1 MYLPNAFAESRP
13 EELHRLIRAYPLGML
28 VTNTASGLEAN
39 HLPFLLD
46 AARGASG
53 TLLAHVAR
61 ANPVWKDVVDGAE
74 VLVVFRGP
82 QGYISPSWYLS
93 KHEHH
98 RHVPTWNYEVVHAH
112 GRIRVLDDKTFV
124 RGVVARLTREHEA
137 GEPCPWKMSDAPADY
152 VSGELDAIV
161 GIEVELDR
169 LEGKRKL
176 SQNREPRDLE
186 STIQALEARGRIGL
200 ALAMKPSPGGSA
212 RGRPDDAPTV
222 EGA

>member
-1 MYLPNAFAESRP
+1 MYVPEAFAESRT
-13 EELHRLIRAYPLGML
+13 EELHRIIRANPLGML
-28 VTNTASGLEAN
+28 VTNAASGLEAN

-61 ANPVWKDVVDGAE
+61 ANPVWQEVGDGAD

-93 KHEHH
+93 KHETH

-137 GEPCPWKMSDAPADY
+137 GEPCPWKMGDAPADY
-152 VSGELDAIV
+152 ISGELDAIV
-161 GIEVELDR
+161 GIEVELTR
-169 LEGKRKL
+169 LDGKRKL
-176 SQNREPRDLE
+176 SQNREPRDFQ
-186 STIQALEARGRIGL
+186 STLDALGERGHAEL
-200 ALAMKPSPGGSA
+200 VAAMKRA
-212 RGRPDDAPTV
+212 AT
-222 EGA
+222 